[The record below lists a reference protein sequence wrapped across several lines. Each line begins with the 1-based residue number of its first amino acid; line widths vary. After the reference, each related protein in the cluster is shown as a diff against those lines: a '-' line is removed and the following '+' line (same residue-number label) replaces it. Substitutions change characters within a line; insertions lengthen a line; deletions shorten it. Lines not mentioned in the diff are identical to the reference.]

1 MNEIIA
7 GHFARL
13 ALGQAQTYR
22 DIVVFPLLGPDA
34 GPAPYLTLG
43 EALSSQWLT
52 VTGCTWIC
60 SGFRGK
66 GRVGSPSE
74 SGVPGTSG
82 IPDWDKSKDRN
93 GRTLAVR

>member
-1 MNEIIA
+1 MNEVIA

-13 ALGQAQTYR
+13 ALAPAQSHR
-22 DIVVFPLLGPDA
+22 NIVVFPLLGPDA

-43 EALSSQWLT
+43 EALSSQCLT

-66 GRVGSPSE
+66 GRVGSPSQ
-74 SGVPGTSG
+74 SGFAGTSG
-82 IPDWDKSKDRN
+82 IPDWDKSRDCSA
-93 GRTLAVR
+93 RTLA